1 MSEGAYNDDIGFEF
15 RQLGYRF
22 RRPET
27 GRLYH
32 R

>member
-1 MSEGAYNDDIGFEF
+1 MSEGAHNDDIGFE
-15 RQLGYRF
+15 LGQSRYRF
-22 RRPET
+22 IRPET